1 MITLAVIIVSWN
13 VRDLLDR
20 CLQTLRQDLAR
31 TAADARVWV
40 VDNASEDGSAA
51 LVQERHPWVALEL
64 PGENIG
70 FVRGNNRILERFCA
84 GGMPDFVWLLNPD
97 TQIQPGA
104 TQALLDA
111 FTALPQAGLIGPRL
125 HNPDGSLQHSAFRF
139 PGVFQPLMD
148 LGMLPMRFYES
159 RLNGRY
165 SPKDYTRQSPFRVDY
180 PLGAAMMARGVAVK
194 EVGPLDEAFF
204 MYCEEIDW
212 AWRMKKAGW
221 QTWLIPQARITHY
234 GGASTSQAR
243 PQTTAHLWQSRARL
257 YSKHRPGALRAFV
270 RAAVRRH
277 FQRALNQKAEPEW
290 RRAIERILQAWN

>member
-20 CLQTLRQDLAR
+20 CLQTLQQDLAH

-51 LVQERHPWVALEL
+51 LVQERHPWVDLEL

-70 FVRGNNRILERFCA
+70 FVRGNNRILDRFCA
-84 GGMPDFVWLLNPD
+84 KDMPDFVWLLNPD
-97 TQIQPGA
+97 TRIQPGA

-111 FTALPQAGLIGPRL
+111 FTALPRAGLVGPRL

-139 PGVFQPLMD
+139 PGLFQPLMD
-148 LGMLPMRFYES
+148 LGMLPLRFYES

-165 SPKDYTRQSPFRVDY
+165 SPQDYAGQSPFRIDY

-194 EVGPLDEAFF
+194 AVGPLDEAFF

-212 AWRMKKAGW
+212 AWRMQKAGW
-221 QTWLIPQARITHY
+221 QTWLVPQAKITHY
-234 GGASTSQAR
+234 GGASTNQAR

-257 YSKHRPGALRAFV
+257 YAKHRRVVLRALV
-270 RAAVRRH
+270 RTAVRRH
-277 FQRALNQKAEPEW
+277 FQRALSQKVEPEW
-290 RRAIERILQAWN
+290 RFAFERILQAWN